1 MQTIAVGES
10 MGSIEGISPITTDSQ
25 HTFHK
30 EAPSVKVLV
39 AAHKPYWMPQD
50 SLYVP
55 TQVGAQGKEA
65 IEGFQRDDEGDNI
78 SAKNPR
84 YCELTALYWGA
95 KNVEADYIG
104 LVHYRRHF
112 KGAGERDTLTLD
124 EARELLSETPV
135 IVPQKRN
142 YYIETLEDHYGHTFD
157 SQHIAYVR
165 EVIAGLAPEYS
176 EAFDRHMAGT
186 KAHMFNMLIM
196 RKDLLDAYLAWLFPI
211 LETVESRIDFTDM
224 TDFEARAMGRL
235 SERLLDVWLTV
246 NDVPYTEVPA
256 ISLEKTNW
264 LKKGTSFLAA
274 KFTNKKYEKSF

>member
-1 MQTIAVGES
+1 M
-10 MGSIEGISPITTDSQ
+10 
-25 HTFHK
+25 
-30 EAPSVKVLV
+30 KVLV

-50 SLYVP
+50 PLYVP
-55 TQVGAQGKEA
+55 VQAGAAGKES
-65 IEGFQRDDEGDNI
+65 IEGFQRDDAGDNI

-95 KNVEADYIG
+95 KNVDVDYLG

-112 KGAGERDTLTLD
+112 KGAGEHGTLTLS
-124 EARELLSETPV
+124 EARELLSEAPV

-142 YYIETLEDHYGHTFD
+142 YFIETLESHYGHTFD
-157 SQHIAYVR
+157 PQHIAYVR
-165 EVIAGLAPEYS
+165 EAIAELAPEHS
-176 EAFDRHMAGT
+176 ETFDQHMAGT
-186 KAHMFNMLIM
+186 KAHMFNMFVM
-196 RKDLLDAYLAWLFPI
+196 RKDLLNAYLDWLMPI
-211 LETVESRIDFTDM
+211 LESVEARIDFIGM

-246 NDVPYTEVPA
+246 NDVPYVEVPT